1 MLASDWDAT
10 SIYTILGSPRVHDFR
25 SDVTVLKI
33 DENLSVVIGYSHDG
47 SVFFGCPQVTQIQG
61 FSKGRA
67 KLEVSQSIDLKNRG
81 IVEPALALS
90 FLVNSEEELFAI
102 STIFSGLY
110 DLNKNA
116 KGTEKATLAAQGFE
130 KYFADLPRIGLTRE
144 IEIGL
149 FGELSI
155 LAASTK
161 KEELVRGWHSAP
173 DATYDFSF
181 DGSRLEVKT
190 STRPTRLVW
199 LRGSQTLKDTDPG
212 LTYLSVYAPLDDAG
226 MSLQDIS
233 TQIRGSLAPSL
244 ATLFDEKLA
253 FYDISSCKLRF
264 DFQSAAE
271 SFRFISSSD
280 IPIPKTE
287 DSRILEIRWKC
298 SFENLPTNGDST
310 SWV

>member
-10 SIYTILGSPRVHDFR
+10 SIYTILDSPRVHDFR
-25 SDVTVLKI
+25 SDITVLKI
-33 DENLSVVIGYSHDG
+33 DEKLNVVIGYSDDG
-47 SVFFGCPQVTQIQG
+47 SVFFGCPQVAQIQG
-61 FSKGRA
+61 FRKGRA

-130 KYFADLPRIGLTRE
+130 EYFADLPRIGLTRE

-149 FGELSI
+149 FGELSL

-161 KEELVRGWHSAP
+161 KEELIRGWHSAP

-181 DGSRLEVKT
+181 GGNRLEVKT

-212 LTYLSVYAPLDDAG
+212 LTYLSIYAPLDDAG
-226 MSLQDIS
+226 MSLLDIS
-233 TQIRGSLAPSL
+233 TQIRESLVPSL
-244 ATLFDEKLA
+244 ATLFEEKLA

-264 DFQSAAE
+264 DFQSAAQ
-271 SFRFISSSD
+271 SFRFISSTD
-280 IPIPKTE
+280 IPIPSTE

-298 SFENLPTNGDST
+298 SFKNLPNNGNSIP
-310 SWV
+310 WV